1 MSATERRALERDSD
15 SPPRGA
21 STLAGAGEGA
31 TRAVAQR
38 FLARYALVVAFAAV
52 VAGFSLAD
60 PGVFLTVRNAQT
72 IGATQAVT
80 AIMALAALLP
90 LVAGQFDLS
99 IGSQLAVT
107 QAVCAVLI
115 IQHHVPAGPAAL
127 VTVLVGAVYGLINGL
142 LVVRVRINAFI
153 ATLGSGTIGLGVM
166 QWLTQG
172 QEVFGPVP
180 SSFLRL
186 GRNDLAGVPLPF
198 VYVLVIAVVLWVG
211 LEYTRS
217 GRTAFATGGNARAAL
232 LAGVNVERTT
242 LGAFVGAG
250 CLSGVA
256 GVLSVM
262 ILGAAHPDVGTGF
275 LLPAFAGAFLGA
287 TSIRP
292 GRFNVWGTVIAIYFL
307 AAGITGL
314 QQQGAAFYVQQYFD
328 GGALLFAVALS
339 QAAATRRRR
348 RVEA

>member
-1 MSATERRALERDSD
+1 MSATERPVLEQASD
-15 SPPRGA
+15 SPA
-21 STLAGAGEGA
+21 LSTSAGEGRGV
-31 TRAVAQR
+31 TRGIFQR
-38 FLARYALVVAFAAV
+38 LIARYALVVAFAAV

-60 PGVFLTVRNAQT
+60 PGVFFTVQNAQT

-80 AIMALAALLP
+80 AIMALGALLP

-115 IQHHVPAGPAAL
+115 IQHHVPAGPAAV
-127 VTVLVGAVYGLINGL
+127 VTVLVGALYGLINGL
-142 LVVRVRINAFI
+142 LVVRVQINAFI
-153 ATLGSGTIGLGVM
+153 ATLGTGTIGLGVM

-180 SSFLRL
+180 SSFLSL
-186 GRNDLAGVPLPF
+186 GRNDLVGVPLPF
-198 VYVLVIAVVLWVG
+198 VYVLVIAVVLWIG
-211 LEYTRS
+211 LEYTRW
-217 GRTAFATGGNARAAL
+217 GRVAFATGGNARAAL

-250 CLSGVA
+250 CLSGIA

-262 ILGAAHPDVGTGF
+262 ILGAAHPDIGTGF

-339 QAAATRRRR
+339 QAATARRRR